1 MNDNFCFVMRVRYGE
16 CDAQQV
22 VFNSRYGEYAD
33 VAVTEY
39 FRVLFGGIKE
49 MLNQGLDTQVV
60 RFAIDWKSPA
70 RFDDVLA
77 ITVQTTRVGKT
88 SFTLQVDFSDF
99 ASKRPV
105 AFSEITYVLVSAGQ
119 HEKVVI
125 SDDFRQKLL
134 SGANNVVVN
143 HSGAESA

>member
-1 MNDNFCFVMRVRYGE
+1 MNDKFCFVMRVRYGE

-70 RFDDVLA
+70 RFDDVLG
-77 ITVQTTRVGKT
+77 ITVETTRVGKT
-88 SFTLQVDFSDF
+88 SFTLQVNFSEF
-99 ASKRPV
+99 SSKRPL
-105 AFSEITYVLVSAGQ
+105 AFSEVTYVLVSAGQ
-119 HEKVVI
+119 HEKVVM
-125 SDDFRQKLL
+125 SDDFRQKLV
-134 SGANNVVVN
+134 SDATDVVVN
-143 HSGAESA
+143 HSGALLA

>member
-1 MNDNFCFVMRVRYGE
+1 MNDKFCFVMRVRYGE

-70 RFDDVLA
+70 RFDDVLG
-77 ITVQTTRVGKT
+77 ITVETTRVGKT
-88 SFTLQVDFSDF
+88 SFTLQVNFSEF
-99 ASKRPV
+99 SSKRPL
-105 AFSEITYVLVSAGQ
+105 AFSEVTYVLVSAGQ
-119 HEKVVI
+119 HEKVVMA
-125 SDDFRQKLL
+125 DDFRQKLV
-134 SGANNVVVN
+134 SGATDVVIN
-143 HSGAESA
+143 HSGALLA

>member
-1 MNDNFCFVMRVRYGE
+1 MNDKFCFVMRVRYGE

-22 VFNSRYGEYAD
+22 VFNSRYGDYAD

-70 RFDDVLA
+70 RFDDVLG
-77 ITVQTTRVGKT
+77 ITVQTARVGKT

-105 AFSEITYVLVSAGQ
+105 AFAEVTYVLVSAGQ
-119 HEKVVI
+119 YQKVLM

-134 SGANNVVVN
+134 SGATRVVVN
-143 HSGAESA
+143 HSGAVLA

>member
-70 RFDDVLA
+70 RFDDVLG

-88 SFTLQVDFSDF
+88 TFALQVDFSDF
-99 ASKRPV
+99 ASNRSI
-105 AFSEITYVLVSAGQ
+105 AFSEITYVLVSAVQ

-134 SGANNVVVN
+134 SGATNVVVN